1 MHTKKALSNT
11 GYHTCFTIE
20 PKYLIPEF
28 LCDLKKNNTLG
39 SVPIVI
45 RLVVDYTFS

>member
-11 GYHTCFTIE
+11 GYHTFFTIE

-28 LCDLKKNNTLG
+28 LCDLKKITLWA
-39 SVPIVI
+39 VYP
-45 RLVVDYTFS
+45 L